1 LRVDC
6 FKALDEVVKKGHAEG
21 LHEAGWRL
29 EGWRLADVVM
39 LLWGGMGV
47 VAVRNYK
54 GTTHVL

>member
-6 FKALDEVVKKGHAEG
+6 SEALFEVADKGHAEG

-39 LLWGGMGV
+39 LLAGGVDVKNSDGM
-47 VAVRNYK
+47 
-54 GTTHVL
+54 THGL